1 MTNGCDMIEGPMGK
15 KDLPPE
21 KAAALF
27 GVGKLKRHMFICIGP
42 DCVDEEEGAET
53 WKYLKK
59 RMKELDITGADGPF
73 YRTKCRCLRICS
85 SGAHL
90 RGLSGRRVVSRRDA
104 GQCRAHH
111 SGTPH
116 RRSRRRRSLLR
127 AKPPLTQL
135 SSDR

>member
-59 RMKELDITGADGPF
+59 RMKELDITGADGPSTGPSADACASA
-73 YRTKCRCLRICS
+73 RAGPSAWSIRK
-85 SGAHL
+85 A
-90 RGLSGRRVVSRRDA
+90 RGIA
-104 GQCRAHH
+104 
-111 SGTPH
+111 T
-116 RRSRRRRSLLR
+116 
-127 AKPPLTQL
+127 
-135 SSDR
+135 